1 MDDSDVSWTPARISP
16 PKPSDQRDQKSV
28 LEHLDLQQLTCL
40 NEDEEHTFKSIVSNR
55 AKNTSGGT
63 YLLSDVDEQLLLNI
77 TFNQTVRIRSI
88 AIQAS
93 SLAQAPRK
101 IKLLINRPT
110 IGFDDFSDGEF
121 TQEFELTED
130 QVQEGK
136 RVPLRYVRFQAVNA
150 LHIFVESNHGGED
163 QTRIDAIDVYGTAVI
178 GTRDLS
184 GLKKADDE

>member
-1 MDDSDVSWTPARISP
+1 MDDSD
-16 PKPSDQRDQKSV
+16 KSV

-93 SLAQAPRK
+93 SVAQAPRK

>member
-1 MDDSDVSWTPARISP
+1 MDDSD
-16 PKPSDQRDQKSV
+16 KSL

-40 NEDEEHTFKSIVSNR
+40 NEGEEHTIKSIVSSR
-55 AKNTSGGT
+55 AKNSSGA

-93 SLAQAPRK
+93 NLAQAPRK

-110 IGFDDFSDGEF
+110 IGFDDFSEGEAV
-121 TQEFELTED
+121 QEFELTEE
-130 QVQEGK
+130 QLKEGK
-136 RVPLRYVRFQAVNA
+136 RIPLRFVRFQAVNA
-150 LHIFVESNHGGED
+150 LHIFVESNHGDEE
-163 QTRIDAIDVYGTAVI
+163 QTRIDAIDVYGTPVI

-184 GLKKADDE
+184 GLKKVDDD

>member
-1 MDDSDVSWTPARISP
+1 MEDSD
-16 PKPSDQRDQKSV
+16 KSV

-55 AKNTSGGT
+55 AKNTGDA
-63 YLLSDVDEQLLLNI
+63 YLLSDVDEQLLLNV

-88 AIQAS
+88 AIQS
-93 SLAQAPRK
+93 SNVAQAPRK

-110 IGFDDFSDGEF
+110 IGFDDFSEGEF

-130 QVQEGK
+130 QVKEGK
-136 RVPLRYVRFQAVNA
+136 RIPLRFVRFQAVNA
-150 LHIFVESNHGGED
+150 LHIFVESNHGDEE
-163 QTRIDAIDVYGTAVI
+163 QTRIDAIDVYGTAVMT

-184 GLKKADDE
+184 GLKKVEDE